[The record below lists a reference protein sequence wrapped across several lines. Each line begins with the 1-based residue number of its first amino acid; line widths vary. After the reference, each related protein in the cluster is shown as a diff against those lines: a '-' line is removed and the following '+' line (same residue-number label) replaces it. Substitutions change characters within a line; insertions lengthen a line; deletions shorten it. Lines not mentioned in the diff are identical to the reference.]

1 MGLKLHIITLYFQN
15 LQISISETKE
25 KEQSPFTMYTF
36 PCLFQKGTVLELG
49 TLPSGTSALWSTDAN
64 TPFCSVHQDQIND
77 ELR

>member
-1 MGLKLHIITLYFQN
+1 LGAQTAYSTLYFQN

-25 KEQSPFTMYTF
+25 KEHSPFNIYTF
-36 PCLFQKGTVLELG
+36 PRLFQKGTVLELG

-64 TPFCSVHQDQIND
+64 TPFCSVCQDQIND